1 MNFPVGVSYKEDPAR
16 IRKLL
21 LEVVAEKHGVLTTP
35 EPYVLFEAYGDS
47 SLNFILQVW
56 TSEYIDRP
64 NILKS
69 ELYYEIF
76 AKFKENNVEIPFP
89 QRDIHLKSGFE
100 KVVPGQAGPGS

>member
-21 LEVVAEKHGVLTTP
+21 LEVVAVNSGVLITP
-35 EPYVLFEAYGDS
+35 EPYIRFEGFGDS
-47 SLNFILQVW
+47 SINFEVLVW

-64 NILKS
+64 KNLRS

-76 AKFKENNVEIPFP
+76 IKFKEHNVEIPFP
-89 QRDIHLKSGFE
+89 QQDIHFKSGFE
-100 KVVPGQAGPGS
+100 KVIDKTMN